1 MLEKPGCTRL
11 ILTGM
16 QQLCHPLGC
25 PWSLRQSHA
34 RHSVRLLAGEAIDPP
49 AAAVLGMCAG
59 ALPCPSLHMLPCS
72 SKPPRASATSSLTGC
87 HHTWPQLGDSLP
99 DPSLV
104 APCPALLLD
113 PSKAET
119 PAAVPLALLRWKCS
133 EWDGSWYC
141 RGQGEGD
148 IPGKG
153 KTRGQLGSLQPSK
166 VPPEDSCQP

>member
-1 MLEKPGCTRL
+1 MPLPAHAPLLSQAPKGLRHLQPHR
-11 ILTGM
+11 
-16 QQLCHPLGC
+16 CHL
-25 PWSLRQSHA
+25 
-34 RHSVRLLAGEAIDPP
+34 
-49 AAAVLGMCAG
+49 
-59 ALPCPSLHMLPCS
+59 
-72 SKPPRASATSSLTGC
+72 
-87 HHTWPQLGDSLP
+87 TWPQLGDSLP

-153 KTRGQLGSLQPSK
+153 KTRGQLSSLQPSK